1 MKNKLIRIS
10 IAFLT
15 IFLLVLNVCPISVF
29 ADDAIDNVFYMPM
42 AKPHVDNN
50 SGYVEV
56 FWSDGVGNKYVDI
69 VSWTFTPIENTSHQ
83 DFLPTA
89 NQVLCSTVY
98 SNTQVSLSFRA
109 NDNCDGYFALTYMSN
124 KGDYRIRCV
133 PMDGTTQ
140 PFVYNLTDSKGHTVH
155 GFHFYGNVQTTNGSP
170 SVLESFS
177 VVYAEDAV
185 ISSDLANILSTLNV
199 LYYQTEL
206 YFPEFEKFLGS
217 IDEDLSDFKGSFD
230 EFAEYYKSKMTL
242 LLSYCEDYFEQLKQ
256 LVETSDEINAT
267 LSDTY
272 LLLDA
277 LLVEMRGLLEQL
289 YWIELD
295 SNGKLY
301 EIKDTLDAIL
311 AILNAGKD
319 KPTLQTPNDS
329 IDSAFGDVS
338 GWFGDIDGFG
348 NQLEQN
354 RQENQQNLAQAGN
367 IISGFFSIC
376 PPRIIIAL
384 ALCAIMIVVAKV
396 IGR

>member
-1 MKNKLIRIS
+1 MKNKLLRIS

-42 AKPHVDNN
+42 SKPHVDNN
-50 SGYVEV
+50 SGYAEV
-56 FWSDGVGNKYVDI
+56 FWSDGAGNKYIDV
-69 VSWTFTPIENTSHQ
+69 VSWTFTPILNGSNQ
-83 DFLPTA
+83 DFMPTT
-89 NQVLCSTVY
+89 NQLLCSTVY
-98 SNTQVSLSFRA
+98 SNTLASFSFRA
-109 NDNCDGYFALTYMSN
+109 NDNCDGYFAWTSMSN
-124 KGDYRIRCV
+124 TGRYLIQCFV
-133 PMDGTTQ
+133 MDGTTA
-140 PFVYNLTDSKGHTVH
+140 PLVKNLTDSNGHTIH

-185 ISSDLANILSTLNV
+185 ITSDLANILTTLNV

-206 YFPEFEKFLGS
+206 YLPEFEELLGS
-217 IDEDLSDFKGSFD
+217 IDDDLSNFKGSFD
-230 EFAEYYKSKMTL
+230 EFVEYYKSKMIL
-242 LLSYCEDYFEQLKQ
+242 LLSYCEDFFQQLK
-256 LVETSDEINAT
+256 TIAT
-267 LSDTY
+267 NTGDAVN
-272 LLLDA
+272 LLDS
-277 LLVEMRGLLEQL
+277 LLQDFRIYMDEL
-289 YWIELD
+289 YWLELD
-295 SNGKLY
+295 SNTKLY

-376 PPRIIIAL
+376 PPQIIIAL